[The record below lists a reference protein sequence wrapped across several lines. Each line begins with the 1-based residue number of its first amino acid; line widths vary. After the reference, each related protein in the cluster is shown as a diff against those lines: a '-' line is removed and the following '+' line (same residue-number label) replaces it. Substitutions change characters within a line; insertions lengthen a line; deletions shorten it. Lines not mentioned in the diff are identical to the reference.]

1 LSYVTSNWSYD
12 PFLLLACAVVLLH
25 ELGLHNLARRSRPER
40 ARARRWRSLLF
51 YSGLVVL
58 LLAVSSPIDYWAGYY
73 FFVHM
78 IEHILIMFLAPALIV
93 AGAPWLPLVHGLPVA
108 IRRGAMRSV
117 LLGGWARPLRAFARA
132 LTGGW
137 VAVVLFNVAM
147 VIWHVPALFDLA
159 ERDQMVHIWLMHA
172 SFFGAGM
179 LFWLQII
186 PSYPVKPKLATGS
199 QVAAILGTNA
209 VMIILAMSLSL
220 FTNHS
225 LYPVYDNLAGIQ
237 MSPFASQQ
245 LGAAILWVCGDFW
258 AYPALVVLIRRAMAE
273 EGGAGRLVDR
283 VLHAGGAV
291 GRPAGD

>member
-1 LSYVTSNWSYD
+1 
-12 PFLLLACAVVLLH
+12 
-25 ELGLHNLARRSRPER
+25 
-40 ARARRWRSLLF
+40 
-51 YSGLVVL
+51 VL

-108 IRRGAMRSV
+108 IRRRAMRSV

>member
-1 LSYVTSNWSYD
+1 MSYVTSNWSYD

-25 ELGLHNLARRSRPER
+25 ELGLHSLARRSRPER

-93 AGAPWLPLVHGLPVA
+93 AGAPWLPLLHGLPVA
-108 IRRGAMRSV
+108 IRRRAMRSV

-186 PSYPVKPKLATGS
+186 PSYPVKPKLTTGS